1 MLARLAR
8 LFEFLSGRVTR
19 RHYSLAAMFQHVLE
33 ALEAWSEHLSGLSF
47 YDLER
52 NRRDRQELLSRGVS
66 WQGTVTKGEVM
77 AQRSVHSEGMQ
88 RFDNVT
94 VTARPGERGY
104 LGSRR
109 SSPSMP
115 RIIAFA
121 VLLGMLARPALAAS
135 QDIEH
140 CNGAADL
147 KQQIDGC
154 TQVIRLLSDAESLAT
169 AHMNRGVAY
178 ALGGQPERALIDFE
192 TAIRLDPQNAQAVY
206 NRGNLL
212 LDSGRFDHALVNY
225 SRAIALQPDFGLA
238 YLNRG
243 LANEKLGRRA
253 AAIADYRAALARDQT
268 IAAARGGLRRLT
280 GR

>member
-1 MLARLAR
+1 M
-8 LFEFLSGRVTR
+8 V
-19 RHYSLAAMFQHVLE
+19 
-33 ALEAWSEHLSGLSF
+33 
-47 YDLER
+47 
-52 NRRDRQELLSRGVS
+52 
-66 WQGTVTKGEVM
+66 
-77 AQRSVHSEGMQ
+77 QRSIEGMQ
-88 RFDNVT
+88 RVLFDNAI
-94 VTARPGERGY
+94 ARPGEGGY
-104 LGSRR
+104 SGSRR
-109 SSPSMP
+109 SSLSLPG
-115 RIIAFA
+115 IITCA
-121 VLLGMLARPALAAS
+121 VLWCMLACPALAAS

-140 CNGAADL
+140 CNGATDL

-178 ALGGQPERALIDFE
+178 ALGGQRERALIDFE
-192 TAIRLDPQNAQAVY
+192 TAIRLDPQNAHAVY